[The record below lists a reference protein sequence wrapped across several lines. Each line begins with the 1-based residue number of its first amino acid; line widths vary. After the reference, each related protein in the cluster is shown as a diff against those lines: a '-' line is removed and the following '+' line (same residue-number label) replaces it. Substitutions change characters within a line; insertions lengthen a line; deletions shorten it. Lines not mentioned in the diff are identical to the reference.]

1 MNETLNEILFRLE
14 QEIKELKLKVVRL
27 ENSKSMIE
35 ERSVSDEIKSIV
47 DMKYITELYRG

>member
-27 ENSKSMIE
+27 ENSKSMIKE
-35 ERSVSDEIKSIV
+35 KSVSDEIKSIV
-47 DMKYITELYRG
+47 DIKYITELYRG

>member
-35 ERSVSDEIKSIV
+35 EKSVSDEIKSIV
-47 DMKYITELYRG
+47 DIKYITELYRG